1 MPSFFGDVH
10 VGIWK
15 GIRDRRLIE
24 RGACTP
30 STRIGSESDRIGIGV
45 LRARPRHHNAPWT
58 FVGAKVMLP
67 SLVALG
73 LGWSSPAS
81 TPAQNCAQRSA
92 ERLQFRT
99 MRPRCASLAPI
110 EAYEQLLVTA
120 PLLTKALTQGFIW
133 GTGDMVAQMST
144 AGARSISAQRT
155 ANFFVTGIGS
165 GVLWSS
171 YYDASDMLISPLPGG
186 AIAHTALAIT
196 LETVVWCPLVFSL
209 YQIPISVLQ
218 NGGAPADVPAA
229 VRRQLGDMLVA
240 NVKVWTPANVIIYNV
255 PLQWRVLCSN
265 AVDLVWGYVCSNFA
279 ADACAPDDDE
289 CLIDAAEEFAA
300 PALGSRRPTLAR
312 RGLPRLVRSRA
323 RAWWRERR

>member
-1 MPSFFGDVH
+1 
-10 VGIWK
+10 
-15 GIRDRRLIE
+15 
-24 RGACTP
+24 
-30 STRIGSESDRIGIGV
+30 
-45 LRARPRHHNAPWT
+45 
-58 FVGAKVMLP
+58 
-67 SLVALG
+67 
-73 LGWSSPAS
+73 
-81 TPAQNCAQRSA
+81 
-92 ERLQFRT
+92 